1 MKSLKIILTGASGMV
16 GRSVL
21 NQCLKNQAVKEV
33 LCLNRQS
40 LTIQNPKYSE
50 IIVKDF
56 FNLSEYKNQL
66 KNSDACFYCLG
77 ISSSY
82 VSKEEY
88 SRITYDMTLY
98 LAELLSKINPNIHFS
113 YVSGVGTSEKEN
125 SRMYWAN
132 VKGKL
137 ENALL
142 EMPELDA
149 YMIRLGMLY
158 PTKGI
163 RSKTKSFDTMYRFMR
178 PILFLMKLITPNQIV
193 TSENFGKALILLA
206 LQGSNKKRITN
217 KDLNTLAKTL

>member
-1 MKSLKIILTGASGMV
+1 M
-16 GRSVL
+16 
-21 NQCLKNQAVKEV
+21 
-33 LCLNRQS
+33 
-40 LTIQNPKYSE
+40 
-50 IIVKDF
+50 
-56 FNLSEYKNQL
+56 
-66 KNSDACFYCLG
+66 
-77 ISSSY
+77 
-82 VSKEEY
+82 SKG
-88 SRITYDMTLY
+88 
-98 LAELLSKINPNIHFS
+98 NW
-113 YVSGVGTSEKEN
+113 
-125 SRMYWAN
+125 RM
-132 VKGKL
+132 L
-137 ENALL
+137 FL